1 MVDLVRDYSKEKNV
15 NKIKNPYPEMIL
27 GLPQADIPF
36 EGVKGWIM
44 QDEKVSALFFELDP
58 IGKVPDHSHCAQWGM
73 VLEGKMNLTID
84 GKTSTYMKGDRYFIP
99 EGIIHS
105 AEFLTKCYVI
115 DFFADPDR
123 YKKKNNKE
131 K

>member
-1 MVDLVRDYSKEKNV
+1 MKS
-15 NKIKNPYPEMIL
+15 IKNPYPEMITN
-27 GLPQADIPF
+27 LPQADIPF

-44 QDEKVSALFFELDP
+44 QDENISAVFFELNP

-73 VLEGKMNLTID
+73 VLEGKMKLTIN
-84 GKTSTYMKGDRYFIP
+84 GEISTYTKGDRYFIP
-99 EGIIHS
+99 EGIVHS

-123 YKKKNNKE
+123 YKKKL
-131 K
+131 

>member
-1 MVDLVRDYSKEKNV
+1 V

-44 QDEKVSALFFELDP
+44 QDEKVSAVFFELDP

-99 EGIIHS
+99 KGIIHS

-123 YKKKNNKE
+123 YKKK
-131 K
+131 